1 VEKTI
6 AIRWRDI
13 DGFRHVNNSVYLT
26 YLEEARDA
34 LVEAFAG
41 PLIDRFV
48 IRRIEIDYLSQ
59 LVQDD
64 GSVRVTCDV
73 DGIGT
78 TSVRTREE
86 VHALS
91 DGRLVARAA
100 AVLVYMDDGR
110 GTPEPIGGALRE
122 RVEALA

>member
-1 VEKTI
+1 VERTI

-13 DGFRHVNNSVYLT
+13 DGFRHVNNGVYLS

-41 PLIDRFV
+41 SLIDRFV

-59 LVQDD
+59 LVQAD
-64 GSVRVTCDV
+64 GSVRVTCDL
-73 DGIGT
+73 DGVGR

-86 VHALS
+86 IRALS

-100 AVLVYMDDGR
+100 TVLVYMDDDR
-110 GTPEPIGGALRE
+110 GTPHAIVGTLRE
-122 RVEALA
+122 RIETFA